1 MPTGINPDGKV
12 TVIIDASPFSE
23 RAGEAFDIAA
33 AMTAAGTGI
42 RAAFFIGSAVLTGAS
57 FLTPPGGGPD
67 IQAAWAGLSGKAG
80 FPLPLCP
87 TAAESF
93 GITAGP
99 GLRDGWQLSSLSV
112 PAESLSLGIRTV
124 IL

>member
-67 IQAAWAGLSGKAG
+67 IQAGLSGKAG
-80 FPLPLCP
+80 FPLLLCP

-93 GITAGP
+93 GITAGH
-99 GLRDGWQLSSLSV
+99 GLQDGWQLSSLSV

>member
-1 MPTGINPDGKV
+1 MPTGINPPGRV
-12 TVIIDASPFSE
+12 TVVVDASPFSE
-23 RAGEAFDIAA
+23 RAGEALDAAA
-33 AMTAAGTGI
+33 AMTAAGTEI

-67 IQAAWAGLSGKAG
+67 IQATWAELSRKAG
-80 FPLPLCP
+80 FPLLLCP
-87 TAAESF
+87 TAAERC
-93 GITAGP
+93 GITAER
-99 GLRDGWQLSSLSV
+99 GLHEGWQLSSLSV

>member
-1 MPTGINPDGKV
+1 MPTGISPDGKV
-12 TVIIDASPFSE
+12 TVITDASPFSE
-23 RAGEAFDIAA
+23 RAGEAFDI
-33 AMTAAGTGI
+33 AAGTGI

-57 FLTPPGGGPD
+57 FLPPPDGGPD

-80 FPLPLCP
+80 FPLLLCP

-93 GITAGP
+93 GITAGH
-99 GLRDGWQLSSLSV
+99 GLQDGWQLSSLSV
-112 PAESLSLGIRTV
+112 PAESLSLGIRAV